1 MNRTSRTSEIQLKL
15 PKPSSLEPISI
26 RQDKEVKCLFFYDI
40 FELVRQVHVHPE
52 QVANVTSKALLLT
65 ELEKAKNRHM
75 AEYAKISIARQD
87 FERSYKR
94 MASTHLNRKKDGPK
108 KQARVFD
115 SYSTDVRQ
123 DQLHAVYKV

>member
-1 MNRTSRTSEIQLKL
+1 VNRTLRTSEIQLKL
-15 PKPSSLEPISI
+15 LKPSSLEPISI

-52 QVANVTSKALLLT
+52 QVANGTSKALLLT
-65 ELEKAKNRHM
+65 ELEKAGNRHM

-94 MASTHLNRKKDGPK
+94 MASTHLNRNKDGPK
-108 KQARVFD
+108 KQERVFD

-123 DQLHAVYKV
+123 DQLHAVYKA